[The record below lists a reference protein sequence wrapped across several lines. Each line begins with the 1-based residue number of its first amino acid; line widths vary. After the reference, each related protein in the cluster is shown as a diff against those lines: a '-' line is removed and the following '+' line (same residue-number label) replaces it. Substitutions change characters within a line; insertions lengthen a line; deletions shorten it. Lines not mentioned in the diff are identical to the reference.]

1 MSSNSKNR
9 GHLASMTGYGRSTGE
24 SESGRITA
32 EVRSL
37 NHRHLDVVV
46 RAPRTMLHLD
56 PEIRSMTREYVSR
69 GKVEVFLTLED
80 RPPEFVVD
88 ARRALEVARS
98 LEAVASALGDK
109 VRLDHLLAAGEIVQT
124 SEGEIGESVRS
135 DILDTVGR
143 ALEQMVEH
151 RYAEGRALA
160 QDLGARMDELSTI
173 TTRVEEMAPD
183 APRRARQSMV
193 EFLRDLDLGEKVDPQ
208 RLDMEV
214 ALLAQRSDIAEETIR
229 LRTHLESFRQ
239 TLSTGGVAGRR
250 LDFLI
255 QEIHREINTIGSKS
269 GITEI
274 SRWVVDFKTG
284 LEKVREQVQNIE

>member
-1 MSSNSKNR
+1 
-9 GHLASMTGYGRSTGE
+9 MTGYGRSTGE

-56 PEIRSMTREYVSR
+56 PEIRSMAREYVSR

-88 ARRALEVARS
+88 ARRALAVARS

-135 DILDTVGR
+135 VILDTVGG
-143 ALEQMVEH
+143 AFEQMVEH

-160 QDLGARMDELSTI
+160 QDLGTRMDELSTI

-208 RLDMEV
+208 RVDMEV
-214 ALLAQRSDIAEETIR
+214 ALLAQRSDIAEEIIR

-239 TLSTGGVAGRR
+239 TLSAGGVAGRR